1 VSALVDTNVIIRH
14 LTGDLPEQ
22 AARATA
28 YLARADELLLTDLVA
43 AEIVYVL
50 ESFYGVARAEVAR
63 LVRAVIA
70 FRPVRTADP
79 ALLLRALD
87 VYEHERLDFAEA
99 YLVATAEASGVAAIA
114 SFDRSIDRITTV
126 QRNAP

>member
-1 VSALVDTNVIIRH
+1 VSALVDANVIIRH
-14 LTGDLPEQ
+14 LTGDPPEQ

-28 YLARADELLLTDLVA
+28 YLARADELLLPDMVV
-43 AEIVYVL
+43 AEIVDVL

-79 ALLLRALD
+79 ALLHRALD
-87 VYEHERLDFAEA
+87 VYEHHRLDFAEA
-99 YLVATAEASGVAAIA
+99 YLVATAEASGVSAIT

-126 QRNAP
+126 QRIAP